1 MCVFIECKRTY
12 HIVMPKC
19 KCTACVCV
27 GCACS
32 NTVWIKKMM
41 EKHALIV
48 MVCGSSGLTE
58 AINILD
64 ALF

>member
-1 MCVFIECKRTY
+1 MQQYC
-12 HIVMPKC
+12 MD
-19 KCTACVCV
+19 
-27 GCACS
+27 
-32 NTVWIKKMM
+32 KKKKTR

>member
-1 MCVFIECKRTY
+1 MQQYC
-12 HIVMPKC
+12 MD
-19 KCTACVCV
+19 
-27 GCACS
+27 
-32 NTVWIKKMM
+32 KKMR